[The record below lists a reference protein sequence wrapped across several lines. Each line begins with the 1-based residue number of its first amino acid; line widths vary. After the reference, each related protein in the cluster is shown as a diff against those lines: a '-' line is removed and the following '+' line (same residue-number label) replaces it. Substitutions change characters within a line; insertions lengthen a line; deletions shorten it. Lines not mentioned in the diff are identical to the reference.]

1 VRDASYI
8 NGLTPPSPLFS
19 PWDYVVSVTVCVLVR
34 TEETGVSTQGAT
46 VTYQPCPQNTNQ
58 AAGTELI
65 AAVPATDGR
74 VRRAYTQTFS
84 VRSRT
89 KPSPLDG

>member
-1 VRDASYI
+1 
-8 NGLTPPSPLFS
+8 
-19 PWDYVVSVTVCVLVR
+19 
-34 TEETGVSTQGAT
+34 

-58 AAGTELI
+58 AAGTEVI
-65 AAVPATDGR
+65 AAVTATDGR